1 MSPLVLV
8 FKSLFLGVSC
18 KKDFLVK
25 LSMTISRTIC
35 LGFLAVITVGTFLL
49 MLPISTSAGTW
60 NDPLVALFTTT
71 SAVCVTG
78 HIVVDTGTY
87 FSFWGQLFI
96 LILVQMGGLGYMT
109 TTTFL
114 ILLVGYR
121 FQLRH
126 KRGIQEELSRP
137 GLQDSAQ
144 LIRSIIATVLI
155 FEITGIFLLL
165 PVFAPKYGLD
175 YGLWLSI
182 FHSVSAW
189 NNAGFSLFKDNL
201 IGYQSSITVNFV
213 ITSLIIFGGIGYQV
227 IIETYLGIRDR
238 LGKKPKRI
246 NFSLNFKVVTS
257 TTIAILII
265 GTIGI
270 FLTEFHNPGTLGNL
284 SFKDQVLAAWF
295 QSVTPRT
302 AGFNSVDYSKMTTA
316 ALFLTVGLM
325 FIGGSPGGTAGGIKT
340 TTLRVLTSCTKAI
353 LQGKEEVQLYERQVP
368 INLVLKAVGVLLGS
382 ATTVIISTML
392 ITLTDPNVDFIRIL
406 VEVVSA
412 FCTVGLSTGITAG
425 LSVGAKLVLIATMYI
440 GRVGVLLLM
449 TALLGDPRPSRVH
462 LPEENLLVG

>member
-1 MSPLVLV
+1 
-8 FKSLFLGVSC
+8 
-18 KKDFLVK
+18 
-25 LSMTISRTIC
+25 MTISRTIC

-78 HIVVDTGTY
+78 HIVVDTGTH

-121 FQLRH
+121 FELRH

-144 LIRSIIATVLI
+144 LIRSIIATIII

-182 FHSVSAW
+182 FHSISAW

-227 IIETYLGIRDR
+227 IIETYLGVRDR
-238 LGKKPKRI
+238 FRKEPKRI

-257 TTIAILII
+257 TTLALLII
-265 GTIGI
+265 GTIAI
-270 FLTEFHNPGTLGNL
+270 FLTEFKNPETLGSL
-284 SFKDQVLAAWF
+284 SFKDKLLAAWF
-295 QSVTPRT
+295 QSVVPRT

-316 ALFLTVGLM
+316 ALFLTIGLM

-353 LQGKEEVQLYERQVP
+353 LQGKEEVHLYERQVA

-392 ITLTDPNVDFIRIL
+392 ITLTDPNVEFIRIL

-425 LSVGAKLVLIATMYI
+425 LSAGAKLVLIATMYI

-449 TALLGDPRPSRVH
+449 TALLGDPRPSRIQY
-462 LPEENLLVG
+462 PEENLLVG